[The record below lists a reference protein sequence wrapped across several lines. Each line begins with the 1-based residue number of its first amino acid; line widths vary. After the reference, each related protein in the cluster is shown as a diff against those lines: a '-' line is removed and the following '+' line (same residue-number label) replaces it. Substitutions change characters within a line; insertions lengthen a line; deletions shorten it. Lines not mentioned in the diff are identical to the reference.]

1 MYWTCGAGGSR
12 LERSGGPPAG
22 IVSGSRR
29 MVIAFVVVT
38 LVNILFNAIESVAN
52 FMKADWVKK
61 NSHAVGVPDSWLP
74 FLGAV
79 KGAAAVGL
87 AVGLFWRPLGIA
99 AAIGLVVFFVLGD
112 GPAYPPPRLPQLRG
126 TAAVPRAQRRRA
138 LADGRRLRAAGG
150 TRQVGVPPA
159 WWVSIWSC

>member
-1 MYWTCGAGGSR
+1 MYWTRGAGGSR

-22 IVSGSRR
+22 IASGSCR
-29 MVIAFVVVT
+29 MFIAFVVVT

-52 FMKADWVKK
+52 FMGAAWVKK

-87 AVGLFWRPLGIA
+87 AVGLFWRPSGIA
-99 AAIGLVVFFVLGD
+99 AAIGLVVFF
-112 GPAYPPPRLPQLRG
+112 
-126 TAAVPRAQRRRA
+126 A
-138 LADGRRLRAAGG
+138 LATALHVRHRVFHNFAGPLLFLG
-150 TRQVGVPPA
+150 LSVAVLWLMVVA
-159 WWVSIWSC
+159 